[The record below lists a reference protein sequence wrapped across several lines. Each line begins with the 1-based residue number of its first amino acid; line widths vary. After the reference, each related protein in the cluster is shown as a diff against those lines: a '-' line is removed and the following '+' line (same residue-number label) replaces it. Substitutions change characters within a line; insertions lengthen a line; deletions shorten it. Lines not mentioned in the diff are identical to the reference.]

1 MCKKFTTNILFLYI
15 YTMIAYKI
23 KNAVLEQDEN
33 GFNFIKIKM
42 VEKFEDGKYV
52 KFVSLNEA
60 IKYLNNAVI
69 YEDNIDS
76 IKSKTEIK
84 KEKKQ
89 KYKQNLMN
97 SVLLNMW

>member
-1 MCKKFTTNILFLYI
+1 MCILFHYI

-23 KNAVLEQDEN
+23 KNAILEQDEN
-33 GFNFIKIKM
+33 GFNFIKIKL

-52 KFVSLNEA
+52 KFIPLKEA

-89 KYKQNLMN
+89 AYKQNLMN
-97 SVLLNMW
+97 TILLNMW

>member
-1 MCKKFTTNILFLYI
+1 
-15 YTMIAYKI
+15 MIAYKI

-33 GFNFIKIKM
+33 GFNFIKIKL
-42 VEKFEDGKYV
+42 VAKFEDGKYV
-52 KFVSLNEA
+52 KFISLKEA

-89 KYKQNLMN
+89 KYKQKLMN

>member
-1 MCKKFTTNILFLYI
+1 
-15 YTMIAYKI
+15 MIAYKI

-33 GFNFIKIKM
+33 GFNFIKIKL

-52 KFVSLNEA
+52 KFISLNEA

-97 SVLLNMW
+97 SVLLNM

>member
-1 MCKKFTTNILFLYI
+1 
-15 YTMIAYKI
+15 MIAYKI

-52 KFVSLNEA
+52 KFISLKEA
-60 IKYLNNAVI
+60 VKYLNNAVI

>member
-1 MCKKFTTNILFLYI
+1 
-15 YTMIAYKI
+15 MIAYKI

-52 KFVSLNEA
+52 KFISLKEA
-60 IKYLNNAVI
+60 VKYLNNAVI

-97 SVLLNMW
+97 SVLLNM

>member
-1 MCKKFTTNILFLYI
+1 
-15 YTMIAYKI
+15 MIAYKI

-33 GFNFIKIKM
+33 GFNFIKIKL

-52 KFVSLNEA
+52 KFISLKEA
-60 IKYLNNAVI
+60 VKYLNNAVI

-89 KYKQNLMN
+89 KYKQSLMN

>member
-1 MCKKFTTNILFLYI
+1 
-15 YTMIAYKI
+15 MIAYKI

-33 GFNFIKIKM
+33 GFNFIKIRL

-52 KFVSLNEA
+52 KFIPLKEA

-89 KYKQNLMN
+89 AYKQNLMN
-97 SVLLNMW
+97 SILLNMW